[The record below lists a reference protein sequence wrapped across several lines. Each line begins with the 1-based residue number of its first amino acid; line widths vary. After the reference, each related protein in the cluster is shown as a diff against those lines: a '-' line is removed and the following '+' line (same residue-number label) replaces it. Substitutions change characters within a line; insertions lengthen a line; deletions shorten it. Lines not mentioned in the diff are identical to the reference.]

1 MRRLIS
7 KQKQQRSDRVKQVI
21 VGGVLIIIMFASVI
35 GYAFQGKGG
44 EENSNVE
51 YNEFEFVKQ
60 GDLWN
65 LENTFLFR
73 YNPLE
78 TEEFVTYDFLNLLI
92 DYRGKPLYIYSEN
105 KEAESEIYKNLYNS
119 VQRIQYACL
128 ATNESEFELQ
138 CEESWTTKTCEYNFI
153 LIREGE
159 FNIEQKNNC
168 VFISG
173 AKENL
178 TKISD
183 EVLFKIL
190 QIK

>member
-7 KQKQQRSDRVKQVI
+7 KHNQKKRDRIKQWL
-21 VGGVLIIIMFASVI
+21 VGSVLIVIMFASVL
-35 GYAFQGKGG
+35 GYAFQGQGD

-51 YNEFEFVKQ
+51 YNGFEFVKQ
-60 GDLWN
+60 DNFWVLGDKYM
-65 LENTFLFR
+65 FR
-73 YNPLE
+73 YNPKE
-78 TEEFVTYDFLNLLI
+78 TEEFETYDFLNLLI
-92 DYRGKPLYIYSEN
+92 DYSGKPLYIYSEN

-128 ATNESEFELQ
+128 DTNENESEIK
-138 CEESWTTKTCEYNFI
+138 CDGNWPIKTCENNFI
-153 LIREGE
+153 LIQEGN
-159 FNIEQKNNC
+159 FSIEQKENC

-183 EVLFKIL
+183 EVLFNIL
-190 QIK
+190 GIR